1 MIPKEVF
8 WSIAAVMGVSCAF
21 GFVLRGITDKAA
33 EGRKRAKERRWMDDF
48 AADHDR
54 WEDDPDPAEM
64 YCSNCAY
71 EQRDWWQEP
80 CENCNGYNKW
90 KGAKK

>member
-1 MIPKEVF
+1 MIPKEAF

-21 GFVLRGITDKAA
+21 GYVMRGIIDRAR
-33 EGRKRAKERRWMDDF
+33 ESRKTAKERRWMDDF
-48 AADHDR
+48 TADHDR

-80 CENCNGYNKW
+80 CDNCNGYNKW
-90 KGAKK
+90 KGAKG